1 MEMFMFYAIT
11 VPTTIYN
18 RIAPA
23 AKVDAL
29 RSEVKSALADAFGGY
44 TETVGTGGYKA
55 ESGELIEET
64 IYQIEAFADEPDE
77 ALILALAERIKT
89 ELSQESVMITI
100 DKEVRFV

>member
-1 MEMFMFYAIT
+1 MFMFYAIT

-29 RSEVKSALADAFGGY
+29 RSEVKAALADAFGGY

-64 IYQIEAFADEPDE
+64 IYQIEAFTDKPDE
-77 ALILALAERIKT
+77 ALILALAERIKA
-89 ELSQESVMITI
+89 ELLQESVMVTI
-100 DKEVRFV
+100 DKDVRFV